1 MVWQQGEHEKEC
13 SFWTLIVLYLRC
25 HIFVCAPNQSTLVK
39 VLLGELQPV
48 DGMVW
53 LNSNV
58 RIAYFTQHHI
68 DQLNLGL
75 TPVAWLRELFPGT
88 SDADCRRHLAR
99 FGLMGELALLQIGH
113 LSGG

>member
-1 MVWQQGEHEKEC
+1 
-13 SFWTLIVLYLRC
+13 
-25 HIFVCAPNQSTLVK
+25 VCAPNQSTLVK